1 LTIVVTLPSRTL
13 QVEYAGSV
21 ALGTTDL
28 ALAAKMANG
37 RADELAKLL

>member
-1 LTIVVTLPSRTL
+1 LTMVVTIPSRTL
-13 QVEYAGSV
+13 QVEYSGAV
-21 ALGTTDL
+21 ALNATDL